1 MSAPLPAPR
10 LQGWRPWG
18 RAVLDLVWPAH
29 CPACDTPLGA
39 EPAGDFCPACQDTAV
54 RLEPPTCAVCAE
66 PFSGVITDPAFTCPN
81 CHGRPQSFDFA
92 TAAWMGRGA
101 VRETIHR
108 FKYGSR
114 ISLRLPLA
122 RLMQHALTDPRIAAR
137 PDWVLVPVPLHP
149 RRFRERQFNQAAEL
163 ARTLSALSGLP
174 VVDLLRRSRYTTT
187 QAALRR
193 EDRLRNL
200 KGAFGLR
207 WFARRRLADRP
218 VLLVDDVL
226 TTGSTANA
234 CARVLKRQAG
244 ARIVAVLTV
253 ARA

>member
-10 LQGWRPWG
+10 FQGWRPWG

-29 CPACDTPLGA
+29 CPACDAPLGA
-39 EPAGDFCPACQDTAV
+39 EGTDNFCGDCADTAV
-54 RLEPPTCAVCAE
+54 RLEPPSCAVCAE
-66 PFSGVITDPAFTCPN
+66 PFSGNIGDEAFTCPN
-81 CHGRPQSFDFA
+81 CHGRPQQFDFA
-92 TAAWMGRGA
+92 AAAWMSRGA
-101 VRETIHR
+101 VRETVHR

-137 PDWVLVPVPLHP
+137 TDWVLVPVPLHP

-163 ARTLSALSGLP
+163 ARTLSTLTGLP
-174 VVDLLRRSRYTTT
+174 VVDALRRSRYTTT

-200 KGAFGLR
+200 KGAFRLR
-207 WFARRRLADRP
+207 WLARRRLASRP

-234 CARVLKRQAG
+234 CAGVLKRKAG
-244 ARIVAVLTV
+244 APLVAVLTV